1 MDSFLLAQ
9 LHLTKGVLHV
19 RNEGTLEYLRNRSFL
34 GTNSCLRWSDPCR
47 GRPCW
52 RPPCRSRSRG
62 CSCLPKFPPLP
73 LQPVHENTVEIF
85 LLLLF
90 FWGGGAYFS
99 AAVRLSLPKKIS
111 SKTIITSRLNLKEK
125 MLRQF

>member
-73 LQPVHENTVEIF
+73 LQPENTVETFSSCFGGGVKSRVNETLNLDLGHRAWGSKIG
-85 LLLLF
+85 
-90 FWGGGAYFS
+90 FWGKG
-99 AAVRLSLPKKIS
+99 
-111 SKTIITSRLNLKEK
+111 
-125 MLRQF
+125 